1 MDPIIKKQRIAA
13 LILKEKMD
21 ELSKSEKEELTSWL
35 QASPKNEKIYVRL
48 QEKSFSED
56 IARYQQIS
64 TARGLDNY
72 RRRYNIQKN
81 SRLLGKWY
89 WAAAVAAFVIGIS
102 TLFFYQEAPPTVAKT
117 TISPGSSKAM
127 LILNNGEII
136 SLSEKNKTEIVATEE
151 LSIRNE
157 GSRLRY
163 TASENTKNEQANNY
177 NELIVPKGG
186 EFTLTLSDGTK
197 VWLNSQSKIRYPVIF
212 NDITREVY
220 LEGEAYFEVA
230 KDPQHPFH
238 VNARNGVNI
247 EVLGTS
253 FNVRSYTDE
262 NAIETVLEEGSV
274 RMSQGKDAV
283 ILSPGNKAVYLPN
296 EPIQLTT
303 VNTELYTA
311 WRHGQYIFME
321 ESVENILKQLSRWYD
336 IEVFYSNEAAKSV
349 VFSGD
354 VRKYDDINT
363 LLEAMEIAGGIH
375 FRINGKTLIV
385 SYSE

>member
-1 MDPIIKKQRIAA
+1 MDPIIKKQRIAS
-13 LILKEKMD
+13 LILKEKID

-35 QASPKNEKIYVRL
+35 QASPKNKKIYARL

-64 TARGLDNY
+64 TTRGLDNY
-72 RRRYNIQKN
+72 RRRYV
-81 SRLLGKWY
+81 RLLGKWY
-89 WAAAVAAFVIGIS
+89 WAAAVAVAVFIIGIA
-102 TLFFYQEAPPTVAKT
+102 TLFFYQEEHPTVAKT

-253 FNVRSYTDE
+253 FNVEATRT
-262 NAIETVLEEGSV
+262 
-274 RMSQGKDAV
+274 RM
-283 ILSPGNKAVYLPN
+283 LSKPYWKRD
-296 EPIQLTT
+296 
-303 VNTELYTA
+303 LY
-311 WRHGQYIFME
+311 E
-321 ESVENILKQLSRWYD
+321 
-336 IEVFYSNEAAKSV
+336 
-349 VFSGD
+349 
-354 VRKYDDINT
+354 
-363 LLEAMEIAGGIH
+363 
-375 FRINGKTLIV
+375 
-385 SYSE
+385 

>member
-1 MDPIIKKQRIAA
+1 MDPIIKKQRIAS
-13 LILKEKMD
+13 LILKEKID

-35 QASPKNEKIYVRL
+35 QASPQNKKIYARL

-64 TARGLDNY
+64 TTRGLDNY
-72 RRRYNIQKN
+72 RRRYVQTNK
-81 SRLLGKWY
+81 RLLGKWY
-89 WAAAVAAFVIGIS
+89 WAAAVAVFIIGIA
-102 TLFFYQEAPPTVAKT
+102 TLFFYQEEHPTVAKT

>member
-1 MDPIIKKQRIAA
+1 MVISDQYMKKKIIFLHIA
-13 LILKEKMD
+13 
-21 ELSKSEKEELTSWL
+21 
-35 QASPKNEKIYVRL
+35 
-48 QEKSFSED
+48 
-56 IARYQQIS
+56 
-64 TARGLDNY
+64 GLM
-72 RRRYNIQKN
+72 
-81 SRLLGKWY
+81 
-89 WAAAVAAFVIGIS
+89 
-102 TLFFYQEAPPTVAKT
+102 AKT

>member
-35 QASPKNEKIYVRL
+35 QVSPKNEKIYVRL

-72 RRRYNIQKN
+72 RRRYNMQKN

-89 WAAAVAAFVIGIS
+89 WAAAVVAFVIGIS
-102 TLFFYQEAPPTVAKT
+102 TLFFYQEAPPTVAQA

-157 GSRLRY
+157 GSQLRY
-163 TASENTKNEQANNY
+163 TVSENTKNEQANNY

-197 VWLNSQSKIRYPVIF
+197 VWLNSQSKIKYPVIF

-220 LEGEAYFEVA
+220 LEGEAYFEVT
-230 KDPQHPFH
+230 KDTQHPFH
-238 VNARNGVNI
+238 VNVKNGVSI

-253 FNVRSYTDE
+253 FNVRSYMDE
-262 NAIETVLEEGSV
+262 NTIETVLEKGSV

-283 ILSPGNKAVYLPN
+283 ILIPGNQAVYLPN
-296 EPIQLTT
+296 EPIRLTT

-311 WRHGQYIFME
+311 WRHGQYIFMN

-354 VRKYDDINT
+354 VRKYDNINT
-363 LLEAMEIAGGIH
+363 LLEAMEILGGLH
-375 FRINGKTLIV
+375 FKINGKTLIV
-385 SYSE
+385 SYNN

>member
-1 MDPIIKKQRIAA
+1 MDPIIKKQRIAS
-13 LILKEKMD
+13 LILKEKID

-35 QASPKNEKIYVRL
+35 RASPKNKKIYARL

-64 TARGLDNY
+64 TTRGLDNY
-72 RRRYNIQKN
+72 RRRYVQTNK
-81 SRLLGKWY
+81 RLLGKWY
-89 WAAAVAAFVIGIS
+89 WAAAVAVFIIGIA
-102 TLFFYQEAPPTVAKT
+102 TLFFYQEEHPTVAKT

>member
-1 MDPIIKKQRIAA
+1 MDPIIKKQRIAS
-13 LILKEKMD
+13 LILKEKID

-35 QASPKNEKIYVRL
+35 QTSPKNKKIYARL

-64 TARGLDNY
+64 TTRGLDNY
-72 RRRYNIQKN
+72 RRRYVQTNK
-81 SRLLGKWY
+81 RLLGKWY
-89 WAAAVAAFVIGIS
+89 WAAAVAVFIIGIA
-102 TLFFYQEAPPTVAKT
+102 TLFFYQEEHPTVAKT

>member
-1 MDPIIKKQRIAA
+1 MDSIIKKQRIAS
-13 LILKEKMD
+13 LILKEKID

-35 QASPKNEKIYVRL
+35 QASPRNEEIYSRL
-48 QEKSFSED
+48 QKKSFSED

-64 TARGLDNY
+64 TTRGLEDY
-72 RRRYNIQKN
+72 RRRYVHKN
-81 SRLLGKWY
+81 RRLLGKWY
-89 WAAAVAAFVIGIS
+89 WAAAVAVFIVSIA
-102 TLFFYQEAPPTVAKT
+102 TLFFYQEEHLTVAKT

-127 LILNNGEII
+127 LVLNNGEVIP
-136 SLSEKNKTEIVATEE
+136 LSEKNKTEIIATKE

-157 GSRLRY
+157 GSQLRY
-163 TASENTKNEQANNY
+163 TASENTKSEQANNY

-230 KDPQHPFH
+230 KDPRHPFH

-274 RMSQGKDAV
+274 RMSQGKDSV
-283 ILSPGNKAVYLPN
+283 ILSPGNKATYLPN
-296 EPIQLTT
+296 EPIRLTT

-375 FRINGKTLIV
+375 FKINGKTLIV

>member
-1 MDPIIKKQRIAA
+1 M
-13 LILKEKMD
+13 
-21 ELSKSEKEELTSWL
+21 
-35 QASPKNEKIYVRL
+35 
-48 QEKSFSED
+48 
-56 IARYQQIS
+56 
-64 TARGLDNY
+64 
-72 RRRYNIQKN
+72 
-81 SRLLGKWY
+81 Y
-89 WAAAVAAFVIGIS
+89 WAAAVAVAVFIIGIA
-102 TLFFYQEAPPTVAKT
+102 TLFFYQEEHPTVAKT

-253 FNVRSYTDE
+253 FNVEATRT
-262 NAIETVLEEGSV
+262 
-274 RMSQGKDAV
+274 RM
-283 ILSPGNKAVYLPN
+283 LSKPYWKRD
-296 EPIQLTT
+296 
-303 VNTELYTA
+303 LY
-311 WRHGQYIFME
+311 E
-321 ESVENILKQLSRWYD
+321 
-336 IEVFYSNEAAKSV
+336 
-349 VFSGD
+349 
-354 VRKYDDINT
+354 
-363 LLEAMEIAGGIH
+363 
-375 FRINGKTLIV
+375 
-385 SYSE
+385 

>member
-1 MDPIIKKQRIAA
+1 MDPIIKKQRIAS
-13 LILKEKMD
+13 LILKEKID

-35 QASPKNEKIYVRL
+35 QASPKNKKIYARL

-64 TARGLDNY
+64 TTRGLDNY
-72 RRRYNIQKN
+72 RRRYVQTNK
-81 SRLLGKWY
+81 RLLGKWY
-89 WAAAVAAFVIGIS
+89 WAAAVAVFIIGIA
-102 TLFFYQEAPPTVAKT
+102 TLFFYQEEHPTVAKT

-311 WRHGQYIFME
+311 WRHWQYIFME

>member
-1 MDPIIKKQRIAA
+1 MNTITVII
-13 LILKEKMD
+13 
-21 ELSKSEKEELTSWL
+21 SK
-35 QASPKNEKIYVRL
+35 
-48 QEKSFSED
+48 
-56 IARYQQIS
+56 
-64 TARGLDNY
+64 
-72 RRRYNIQKN
+72 
-81 SRLLGKWY
+81 RLLGKWY
-89 WAAAVAAFVIGIS
+89 WAAAVAVFIIGIA
-102 TLFFYQEAPPTVAKT
+102 TLFFYQEEHPTVAKT